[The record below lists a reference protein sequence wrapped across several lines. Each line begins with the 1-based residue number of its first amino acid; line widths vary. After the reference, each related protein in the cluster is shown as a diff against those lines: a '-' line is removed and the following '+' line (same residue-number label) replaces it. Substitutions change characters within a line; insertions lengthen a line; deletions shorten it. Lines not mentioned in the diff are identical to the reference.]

1 MKMELAVQNMKC
13 KLEKRNKLLKAQ
25 EFYMGEFEKS
35 KGNDKK
41 IAQMHYFGVVNHI
54 KQLDF
59 EIALE
64 LMELEIKQPETPMSS
79 VEQRIA
85 SMRTMVVG

>member
-13 KLEKRNKLLKAQ
+13 KLEKRSKLLKAQ
-25 EFYMGEFEKS
+25 EFYMKEFEKS

-41 IAQMHYFGVVNHI
+41 LAQMHYFGVVNHI

-64 LMELEIKQPETPMSS
+64 LIELETEQPEKTMLP

-85 SMRTMVVG
+85 AMRTLVVG